1 MNILLEMQ
9 KLFESEVTLPRDFLP
24 PVPTK
29 RVAREVVAPRV
40 NGILNGG

>member
-1 MNILLEMQ
+1 MNLLLEMQ
-9 KLFESEVTLPRDFLP
+9 KLFESEVALPRDFLP

-29 RVAREVVAPRV
+29 RVAREVVPRV